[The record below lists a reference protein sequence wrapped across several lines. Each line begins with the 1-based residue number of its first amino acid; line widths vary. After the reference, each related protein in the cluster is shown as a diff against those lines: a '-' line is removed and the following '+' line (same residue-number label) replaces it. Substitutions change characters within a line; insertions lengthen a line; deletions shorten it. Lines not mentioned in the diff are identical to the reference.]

1 MVAYDLSVANNI
13 ESNEE
18 SSTYEESVSYSD
30 SSKWMISM
38 QEEMESLH
46 KNWTWDMMRLP
57 KVTKKKSAIRCKWV
71 FKKNEGTPRVE
82 NARYKARLVAK
93 GCSQIPGFDF
103 INVFSP
109 VMKHSSIQALLGI
122 VAFHDYELEKLDVK
136 TAFLHG
142 ELKENI
148 YMQ

>member
-1 MVAYDLSVANNI
+1 M
-13 ESNEE
+13 
-18 SSTYEESVSYSD
+18 
-30 SSKWMISM
+30 
-38 QEEMESLH
+38 
-46 KNWTWDMMRLP
+46 
-57 KVTKKKSAIRCKWV
+57 

-103 INVFSP
+103 TNVFSP
-109 VMKHSSIQALLGI
+109 VMKHSSIEALLGI

-136 TAFLHG
+136 TAILHG
-142 ELKENI
+142 KLKENI